1 MSMFT
6 LQTLG
11 LILLFGLIGLLVGWL
26 IRSFFCKP
34 DISGG
39 NANLSGSAKGGT
51 TAKMGSADTS
61 VKSSVDTSYAKD
73 TKNASTSGASASV
86 DATAGGSGTLNKT
99 ATAAA
104 GIAAVAATAAA
115 MASSKKDAVVDTA
128 SDAVDS
134 VAGSVS
140 GSIDAVTGSASDAMD
155 SASATVSG
163 SVETATSAVSGAVD
177 SASGAIDS
185 ASGAASGAIET
196 ASKEYWGATDA
207 ASGSVSG
214 AVDAASNVADSAS
227 ESVSSGVA
235 VGAAGA
241 AALAAAAY
249 STSSSADESSS
260 TTDSPQ
266 QLREEAETMLKQDFT
281 GSATEAENTIPGAVD
296 TASDSASGAIDT
308 ASDAV
313 GSTLISV
320 SGSAVDSAGEAISG
334 AASSAA
340 NTGATTISNT
350 TDSDSSGIS
359 GAAGVAG
366 AAALAAAAYS
376 ANSSADDSNT
386 ASMVNAG
393 TATEQGIAGSV
404 AQGTSHIII
413 GAGPAGII
421 AAETIRKLDSTAII
435 TVIGDEPEAPYSR
448 MAIPYFLEEN
458 IQAEGTHLR
467 KTDNHFE
474 NADIQIISG
483 RVKAVDT
490 ESKQVHTA
498 NGMTLDYDKLLIATG
513 SHPLTPPIPGLD
525 NPKVGNCWDLA
536 DSRKIIENVKPGSS
550 VVQIGAGFIGCII
563 LESLV
568 KRGAK
573 LTVVEMDN
581 RMVPRMLDDQCGGM
595 LKSWCESKGVSVLTE
610 TMVQSIEDNGDR
622 LKVNLSKGEAI
633 DADYVISATGVAS
646 NTAFLEGS
654 GINVDQG
661 VLVNHHL
668 ESNIPGVYAAGDVAQ
683 GIDFTTGGYSVHAI
697 QPTAADH
704 GTISAKNMVKG
715 NTTRHKGSLQMNI
728 LSTLDLIS
736 TSYGAWE
743 GVEGG
748 EHTELV
754 DQDKYRYIRLQ
765 FKDDQLVGANTLGIT
780 QNIGALRGLIQ
791 SKSKLGVW
799 KERLMENPQHFM
811 DAYVALTG
819 NHS

>member
-11 LILLFGLIGLLVGWL
+11 LILLFGLIGLFFGWL

-34 DISGG
+34 SISGR
-39 NANLSGSAKGGT
+39 
-51 TAKMGSADTS
+51 KMGSADTS
-61 VKSSVDTSYAKD
+61 VKTSVDTSYAKAN
-73 TKNASTSGASASV
+73 KSASTSGANASV
-86 DATAGGSGTLNKT
+86 DAKAGSGTLNKT

-104 GIAAVAATAAA
+104 GVAAVAATAAA
-115 MASSKKDAVVDTA
+115 VASNKKDAAVDT
-128 SDAVDS
+128 
-134 VAGSVS
+134 VS
-140 GSIDAVTGSASDAMD
+140 S
-155 SASATVSG
+155 
-163 SVETATSAVSGAVD
+163 AVD
-177 SASGAIDS
+177 SASDSVPGGATDS
-185 ASGAASGAIET
+185 KSGAIEAAAKDFWGDTDT
-196 ASKEYWGATDA
+196 AS
-207 ASGSVSG
+207 SSVSG
-214 AVDAASNVADSAS
+214 AV
-227 ESVSSGVA
+227 ES
-235 VGAAGA
+235 
-241 AALAAAAY
+241 
-249 STSSSADESSS
+249 TKE
-260 TTDSPQ
+260 
-266 QLREEAETMLKQDFT
+266 
-281 GSATEAENTIPGAVD
+281 
-296 TASDSASGAIDT
+296 TASDGI
-308 ASDAV
+308 
-313 GSTLISV
+313 
-320 SGSAVDSAGEAISG
+320 SGSA
-334 AASSAA
+334 
-340 NTGATTISNT
+340 
-350 TDSDSSGIS
+350 
-359 GAAGVAG
+359 AAGLTG

-376 ANSSADDSNT
+376 ASSSAGETDSPQQLRQEAETMLDKDFAGSATDSVKGTASGAIDSATDTIDSAKADVSGSVSDAVDATSGGISGAAAGAGAAGAAAVAAAAYSANSSADVSGNGSDTAAANANT
-386 ASMVNAG
+386 VNAG
-393 TATEQGIAGSV
+393 TATGQGIVGS
-404 AQGTSHIII
+404 ATAEGTSHIII
-413 GAGPAGII
+413 GAGPAGVV
-421 AAETIRKLDSTAII
+421 AAETIRKLDSNAII
-435 TVIGDEPEAPYSR
+435 TIIGDEPEAPYSR

-467 KTDNHFE
+467 KTENHYE
-474 NADIQIISG
+474 ALDIQVLSG
-483 RVKAVDT
+483 RVKSVDT
-490 ESKQVHTA
+490 ENKQVQTA
-498 NGMTLDYDKLLIATG
+498 NGLTLDYDKLLIATG

-610 TMVQSIEDNGDR
+610 TMVQSIENNGDR
-622 LKVNLSKGEAI
+622 LKVNLSKGDAI

-654 GINVDQG
+654 GIQIDQG
-661 VLVNHHL
+661 VLVNHNL
-668 ESNIPGVYAAGDVAQ
+668 ETNIPDVYAAGDVAQ

-754 DQDKYRYIRLQ
+754 DQEKYRYIRLQ
-765 FKDDQLVGANTLGIT
+765 FKDDMLVGANTLGIT
-780 QNIGALRGLIQ
+780 QNIGAIRGLIQ
-791 SKSKLGVW
+791 SKHKLGVW
-799 KERLMENPQHFM
+799 KERLMDNPLHFM

-819 NHS
+819 NHA

>member
-1 MSMFT
+1 MFT

-11 LILLFGLIGLLVGWL
+11 LILLFGLIGLFFGWL

-34 DISGG
+34 GAGS
-39 NANLSGSAKGGT
+39 NNTNLSGSAKNGPA
-51 TAKMGSADTS
+51 AKMGSTDTS
-61 VKSSVDTSYAKD
+61 AKASVDTSY
-73 TKNASTSGASASV
+73 TKSASDVSVSGASASV
-86 DATAGGSGTLNKT
+86 DTAASGTLNKT

-104 GIAAVAATAAA
+104 GVAAVAATAAVV
-115 MASSKKDAVVDTA
+115 ASSKKDEAVETVTIVEPDVVASTSDSV

-134 VAGSVS
+134 AKASVS
-140 GSIDAVTGSASDAMD
+140 SAVETASD
-155 SASATVSG
+155 TVSG
-163 SVETATSAVSGAVD
+163 ALDSVSTTASEALDETA
-177 SASGAIDS
+177 
-185 ASGAASGAIET
+185 GAASNATSNTNLGT
-196 ASKEYWGATDA
+196 AA
-207 ASGSVSG
+207 
-214 AVDAASNVADSAS
+214 
-227 ESVSSGVA
+227 
-235 VGAAGA
+235 GAAGA
-241 AALAAAAY
+241 AAIAAAAY
-249 STSSSADESSS
+249 STSTSADAQQV
-260 TTDSPQ
+260 DAR
-266 QLREEAETMLKQDFT
+266 QLRTEAETLLN
-281 GSATEAENTIPGAVD
+281 ENF
-296 TASDSASGAIDT
+296 AS
-308 ASDAV
+308 
-313 GSTLISV
+313 
-320 SGSAVDSAGEAISG
+320 E
-334 AASSAA
+334 
-340 NTGATTISNT
+340 
-350 TDSDSSGIS
+350 
-359 GAAGVAG
+359 AAGV
-366 AAALAAAAYS
+366 
-376 ANSSADDSNT
+376 
-386 ASMVNAG
+386 
-393 TATEQGIAGSV
+393 
-404 AQGTSHIII
+404 SHIII
-413 GAGPAGII
+413 GAGPAGVV
-421 AAETIRKLDSTAII
+421 AAETIRKLDSNAII
-435 TVIGDEPEAPYSR
+435 TIIGDEPEAPYSR

-467 KTDNHFE
+467 KTENHYE
-474 NADIQIISG
+474 DADIQVLSG
-483 RVKAVDT
+483 RVKSVDT
-490 ESKQVHTA
+490 ENKQVHTA

-595 LKSWCESKGVSVLTE
+595 LKSWCESKGVAVLTE
-610 TMVQSIEDNGDR
+610 TMVKSIEDNSGR

-654 GINVDQG
+654 GIKIDEG
-661 VLVNHHL
+661 ILVNHNL
-668 ESNIPGVYAAGDVAQ
+668 ETNIPDVYAAGDVAQ

-748 EHTELV
+748 EHSELV

-765 FKDDQLVGANTLGIT
+765 FKDDVLVGANTLGIT

-791 SKSKLGVW
+791 SKHKLGVW
-799 KERLMENPQHFM
+799 KERLMENPLHFM

-819 NHS
+819 NHA